1 MSWRHENVLV
11 DSRKMGWLGVATQ
24 EMRIE
29 KVDRPMTPRVW
40 AVTVCPAD
48 PLCILV
54 LPALCHKAHVCCIP
68 TDAPACRLPFWFSPW
83 GARLGGRRL
92 R

>member
-1 MSWRHENVLV
+1 MERPQRSFGLLGLIGELMSWRHDNVPV

-29 KVDRPMTPRVW
+29 KVDRPTTPRVW

-54 LPALCHKAHVCCIP
+54 QGPRVLYPHRHPCLQTSFLV
-68 TDAPACRLPFWFSPW
+68 
-83 GARLGGRRL
+83 
-92 R
+92 